1 MKVIVFAAVIAG
13 VVGLLAYEGLTLA
26 GISVDLSGNL
36 AQEVVALTLLGL
48 IKYLGTRSKEPNLS
62 ISPPDIV
69 PFQGYTLR
77 RYFMVAYGASIFFA
91 VITLMGL
98 LAAIIGIVVR
108 TEPASVPDDIF
119 LFLGMGGLNAAF
131 VAPIVNASLAYL
143 IAMWVGIRCDRS
155 ALWVAATAVL
165 IGLILVWLSAT
176 TTCFTR
182 LGSSCY
188 AYLSTQL
195 FRTSRSQLLL
205 LLTVMMPLIGAV
217 LGYQKGQRLRRSNYL
232 EYLLR
237 KMPEASREAVDQLVR
252 EDASRHSTAQESR
265 PKEQST
271 GLRMK

>member
-69 PFQGYTLR
+69 PFQGYT
-77 RYFMVAYGASIFFA
+77 
-91 VITLMGL
+91 L